1 MLFGAGMLV
10 GTIGGGL
17 LGQIH
22 LYIPYFVRAAVVVP
36 LFVLA
41 WFHMPELGY
50 TPRTL
55 ELGRV
60 PAEMRRGFVEG
71 MRYRLEHPVV
81 RPGVLAPPLSLSFL
95 VFWFYSWHRDF
106 LDLLGKKL

>member
-60 PAEMRRGFVEG
+60 PAEMRRGFGGGSGYGVG
-71 MRYRLEHPVV
+71 DPGG
-81 RPGVLAPPLSLSFL
+81 RPGGVAPAGALEFLAVGFL
-95 VFWFYSWHRDF
+95 HRA
-106 LDLLGKKL
+106 GG

>member
-1 MLFGAGMLV
+1 MLFGAAMLV

-22 LYIPYFVRAAVVVP
+22 LYIPYLVRAAFVVP
-36 LFVLA
+36 LFLLA
-41 WFHMPELGY
+41 WFRMPELGY

-60 PAEMRRGFVEG
+60 PAEMLHVFVEG
-71 MRYRLEHPVV
+71 TRYRLEHAVV
-81 RPGVLAPPLSLSFL
+81 QADILASHVCMDIIIFRIYRAERYFL
-95 VFWFYSWHRDF
+95 HLVANN
-106 LDLLGKKL
+106 L

>member
-22 LYIPYFVRAAVVVP
+22 LYIPYFVRSAVVVP

-60 PAEMRRGFVEG
+60 PAEMRRGVVGG
-71 MRYRLEHPVV
+71 MRDGREAPGVRAGGVAPPPGLGLLVLRLYRLP
-81 RPGVLAPPLSLSFL
+81 PGF
-95 VFWFYSWHRDF
+95 
-106 LDLLGKKL
+106 